1 MKKAN
6 ISSNIK
12 KKKNEMI
19 LKLTIK
25 YNYYMLNRRDH
36 FEAITSETNES
47 TWEELLYVKL
57 SKKTLTISQNLLIKW
72 GNTKK
77 KKLKGSIEC
86 SVVGSRMVKRSIAIG
101 IVISVSVLSSGQW
114 RTRIYT

>member
-47 TWEELLYVKL
+47 T
-57 SKKTLTISQNLLIKW
+57 
-72 GNTKK
+72 
-77 KKLKGSIEC
+77 
-86 SVVGSRMVKRSIAIG
+86 
-101 IVISVSVLSSGQW
+101 
-114 RTRIYT
+114 